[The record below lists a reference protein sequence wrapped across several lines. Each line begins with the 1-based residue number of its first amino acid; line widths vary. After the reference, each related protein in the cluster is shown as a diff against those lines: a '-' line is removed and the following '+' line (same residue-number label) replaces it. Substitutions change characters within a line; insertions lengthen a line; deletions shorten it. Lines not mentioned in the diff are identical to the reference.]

1 MVGKAQIWA
10 FTAANHITNPTRTE
24 MMTKTTGLLPP
35 VRVQGIEMI
44 GRVLE
49 VVDLE
54 VREVLVLVP
63 VPVRAQAREA

>member
-10 FTAANHITNPTRTE
+10 FTAANHITNPTRTG
-24 MMTKTTGLLPP
+24 MMTMTGLLLP

-63 VPVRAQAREA
+63 VPVRARVREA